1 MGCYPTLQMT
11 TTLTRIWLSAHEIF
25 VAEHIKTFSLSAI
38 ATELQI
44 PLMQATKA
52 YESLVS
58 KTPTEEI
65 VRLRDEGQTF
75 PEIAAACNLPM
86 QWVRSVACNSISL
99 RETIGA
105 VPSDLAVQQ
114 GSARMLDL
122 DPRELV
128 AVEAGPLVWAERTEQ
143 ENFLLM
149 LIRANVPHSRYKQHS
164 EPRIEIITVRHGL
177 TGMATDFNFDPQ
189 GKLVG
194 LSVVRHGVAGVCV
207 C

>member
-1 MGCYPTLQMT
+1 MT

-75 PEIAAACNLPM
+75 PEIAAACNLPR

-99 RETIGA
+99 RETVGA
-105 VPSDLAVQQ
+105 E
-114 GSARMLDL
+114 
-122 DPRELV
+122 PRELV